1 MSPLN
6 SWPPEI
12 TLVVYGGPLLLIFV
26 GMVFSLY
33 IDRCHLAD
41 ILAALRNSR
50 YIVFWAAGLSSQ
62 GRLGRLMLIAKI
74 CGMVLCPKSGIRAGE
89 LDPDDIRNFPVHLKR
104 LLIAKTTLMVITLVW
119 GVLAY
124 ALLKLK

>member
-1 MSPLN
+1 MTDFWS
-6 SWPPEI
+6 SW
-12 TLVVYGGPLLLIFV
+12 LAFALLAGPLLLIVV

-33 IDRCHLAD
+33 IDRRHLAD
-41 ILAALRNSR
+41 ILAALKNSR

-104 LLIAKTTLMVITLVW
+104 LLIAKTTLMVIMLVW

>member
-1 MSPLN
+1 MTDFWS
-6 SWPPEI
+6 SW
-12 TLVVYGGPLLLIFV
+12 LAFALLAGPLLLIVV

-33 IDRCHLAD
+33 IDQRHLAD
-41 ILAALRNSR
+41 ILAALKNSR

-74 CGMVLCPKSGIRAGE
+74 CVMVLCPKSGIRAGE

>member
-1 MSPLN
+1 MSAFD
-6 SWPPEI
+6 SWSPET
-12 TLVVYGGPLLLIFV
+12 TLVVYGGPLLLILA

-33 IDRCHLAD
+33 IDRRHLAD
-41 ILAALRNSR
+41 ILGALKNSR

-74 CGMVLCPKSGIRAGE
+74 CGMVLWPKSGIRAGE

-104 LLIAKTTLMVITLVW
+104 LLIAKTILMGVTLVW
-119 GVLAY
+119 GVIAY

>member
-1 MSPLN
+1 MTDFWS
-6 SWPPEI
+6 SW
-12 TLVVYGGPLLLIFV
+12 LAFALLAGPLLLIVV

-33 IDRCHLAD
+33 IDQRHLAD
-41 ILAALRNSR
+41 ILAALKNSR

>member
-1 MSPLN
+1 MTDFWS
-6 SWPPEI
+6 SW
-12 TLVVYGGPLLLIFV
+12 LAFALLAGPLLLIVV

-33 IDRCHLAD
+33 IDRRHLAD
-41 ILAALRNSR
+41 ILAALKNSR

>member
-1 MSPLN
+1 MCCFGLFCFFFQAENCIRDFHVTGVQTCALP
-6 SWPPEI
+6 
-12 TLVVYGGPLLLIFV
+12 IF
-26 GMVFSLY
+26 
-33 IDRCHLAD
+33 
-41 ILAALRNSR
+41 
-50 YIVFWAAGLSSQ
+50 
-62 GRLGRLMLIAKI
+62 GRLMRIAKI
-74 CGMVLCPKSGIRAGE
+74 CVMVLCPKSGIRAGE

>member
-1 MSPLN
+1 MPSGRHIGSL
-6 SWPPEI
+6 EEQ
-12 TLVVYGGPLLLIFV
+12 
-26 GMVFSLY
+26 SLY
-33 IDRCHLAD
+33 R
-41 ILAALRNSR
+41 
-50 YIVFWAAGLSSQ
+50 FWAAGLSSQ
-62 GRLGRLMLIAKI
+62 GRLGRLMLIVKI
-74 CGMVLCPKSGIRAGE
+74 CGMVLCPKSGICAGE

>member
-1 MSPLN
+1 MTDFWS
-6 SWPPEI
+6 SWLAF
-12 TLVVYGGPLLLIFV
+12 TLLAGPLLLIVV

-33 IDRCHLAD
+33 IDRRHLAD
-41 ILAALRNSR
+41 ILAALKNSR

>member
-1 MSPLN
+1 MTDFWS
-6 SWPPEI
+6 SW
-12 TLVVYGGPLLLIFV
+12 LAFALLAGPLLLIVV

-33 IDRCHLAD
+33 IDRRHLAD
-41 ILAALRNSR
+41 ILAALKNSR
-50 YIVFWAAGLSSQ
+50 YIVFGAAGLSSQ